1 MDLNTYRKNVEDAKT
16 RYLDQSKAAVE
27 SASKAGGFGQELKDS
42 ISQREDTY
50 KTLNNDV
57 NTQRANYYNS
67 SEQILPQLFE
77 KYKNDPLY
85 ALQALGNEN
94 TTRQVN
100 YRNADDI
107 RNQKQ
112 GRVEDFIGS
121 FSQAAQR
128 EAAKQEAL
136 TNQLKEAYGIADN
149 EYNRASAEDQ
159 AKKAA
164 AAQAS
169 YYADLLKQQN
179 GGGNGDQPT
188 YDPNTDNTYK
198 NPGKYGERRVGID
211 GVPRT
216 FNGTDWVEEQ
226 NFINANVAQREN
238 KPTDNWQNAFGG
250 SNLLTGMLKQ
260 GGGLIGDL
268 GVLTNNGQNN
278 TWQTGANILSRL
290 KW

>member
-1 MDLNTYRKNVEDAKT
+1 MDVNTYKTQLEEAKQK
-16 RYLDQSKAAVE
+16 YLKQAQAATD
-27 SASKAGGFGQELKDS
+27 STNQAAGFGQDLTSAIK
-42 ISQREDTY
+42 QRDDTY
-50 KTLNNDV
+50 KTVNNDV
-57 NTQRANYYNS
+57 NTARANYYNS
-67 SEQILPQLFE
+67 SEQVLPTLFD

-94 TTRQVN
+94 TVRN
-100 YRNADDI
+100 IAYRNADDI

-112 GRVEDFIGS
+112 GSVTDFINAFNQS
-121 FSQAAQR
+121 AQT
-128 EAAKQEAL
+128 EAQKQQNLA
-136 TNQLKEAYGIADN
+136 NMLKESYGIADN
-149 EYNRASAEDQ
+149 EYTRAYAEDQ
-159 AKKAA
+159 QKKAA